1 MAIATAEAAC
11 LFCASQQRGKI
22 QARFEILFGPDD
34 KSLAI
39 DNAGRICGTCALK
52 GCGSRMQLGH
62 NMGCAK
68 GCEKTAPVFF
78 PMIA

>member
-22 QARFEILFGPDD
+22 QARFEILFGPNG

-39 DNAGRICGTCALK
+39 DRADRICGTCALK
-52 GCGSRMQLGH
+52 G
-62 NMGCAK
+62 
-68 GCEKTAPVFF
+68 
-78 PMIA
+78 